1 MVLYGH
7 QWWNI
12 RSWKRLGG
20 GKKGHELCGIVATPL
35 EIVTRNQW
43 AFVWSENISPFPFVL
58 RFRFFYPTNTNCE
71 NPRGPTNKRGKQTK
85 NLLIKW
91 FFSWYSSI
99 YIYKYKYIYM
109 YSFEPLL
116 KSISILESR
125 SMQFQLRSYSIF
137 HVLDMFIMRK
147 KKVFKKMF
155 L

>member
-1 MVLYGH
+1 
-7 QWWNI
+7 
-12 RSWKRLGG
+12 
-20 GKKGHELCGIVATPL
+20 
-35 EIVTRNQW
+35 
-43 AFVWSENISPFPFVL
+43 
-58 RFRFFYPTNTNCE
+58 
-71 NPRGPTNKRGKQTK
+71 
-85 NLLIKW
+85 
-91 FFSWYSSI
+91 
-99 YIYKYKYIYM
+99 M